1 LGNSGLLGRLS
12 IKRKLILM
20 IMAVSSVALLFA
32 SLAFITFQW
41 FSFRQRMVSDL
52 STLADM
58 LADNVTAAISFID
71 HKDAEKVLNS
81 LRAKPSIVFA
91 RIDLENGP
99 VFAQYKSDRDVFV
112 FDEKL
117 PRVDSYRF
125 VKDRLVMSRK
135 IMLDDQRLG
144 TLYLQSDLR
153 ELSVFIDKSIIT
165 LILLILLISVAAFLL
180 ASRLQRVISGP
191 LFHLADVSR
200 VVSQDEDYSVRAVKT
215 SSDEIGILTE
225 AFNNMLSQIER
236 RELDRQRD
244 EEELGRL
251 RNLLSNIIN
260 SMPSILV
267 GVDTQGRVT
276 HWNRQAEQM
285 TGIEAVNARGS
296 LLKEVFPQLSGEMG
310 KVMQAIRELKPQ
322 KDEKIPGWANGEVHY
337 SDVTV
342 YPLVTTEVEGA
353 VIRVDDVTERV
364 HMEEMMIQ
372 SEKMLSIGGLAA
384 GMAHEINNPLAGILQ
399 NIQVIKNRIG
409 RGLPRNDQ
417 AATDCGITMEAL
429 EAYLEQRNI
438 FTIIDS
444 IMEAGRRAS
453 KIVDNMLSFSRKGRT
468 SFSQFSLTQLLDQT
482 IELASNDYDLKKKYD
497 FRQITVRREYQ
508 PDMPEVYCE
517 TSMIQQVFF
526 NILKNGAQVMAE
538 NKLDE
543 KKPCF
548 TLRVMTEDHMARIEI
563 EDNGPGLDEA
573 TRKRVFEPFFTTKG
587 VGSGTGLGLSVSYFI
602 VTESHGGTMAV
613 ESTPGLGTRFIIRLP
628 LKGSLVCRNGH

>member
-1 LGNSGLLGRLS
+1 LGRLS

-225 AFNNMLSQIER
+225 AFNNMMSQIER

-508 PDMPEVYCE
+508 PDMPDVYCE

-538 NKLDE
+538 NKIDE

-548 TLRVMTEDHMARIEI
+548 TLRAMTEDHMARIEI
-563 EDNGPGLDEA
+563 EDNGPGLDET

-602 VTESHGGTMAV
+602 VTESHGGTMGV
-613 ESTPGLGTRFIIRLP
+613 ESTPGIGTRFIIRLP

>member
-1 LGNSGLLGRLS
+1 
-12 IKRKLILM
+12 M
-20 IMAVSSVALLFA
+20 IMVVSSVALLFA

-225 AFNNMLSQIER
+225 AFNNMMSQIER

-296 LLKEVFPQLSGEMG
+296 FLKEVFPQLSGT
-310 KVMQAIRELKPQ
+310 QTP
-322 KDEKIPGWANGEVHY
+322 
-337 SDVTV
+337 
-342 YPLVTTEVEGA
+342 
-353 VIRVDDVTERV
+353 ER
-364 HMEEMMIQ
+364 
-372 SEKMLSIGGLAA
+372 
-384 GMAHEINNPLAGILQ
+384 
-399 NIQVIKNRIG
+399 
-409 RGLPRNDQ
+409 
-417 AATDCGITMEAL
+417 
-429 EAYLEQRNI
+429 
-438 FTIIDS
+438 
-444 IMEAGRRAS
+444 
-453 KIVDNMLSFSRKGRT
+453 
-468 SFSQFSLTQLLDQT
+468 
-482 IELASNDYDLKKKYD
+482 
-497 FRQITVRREYQ
+497 
-508 PDMPEVYCE
+508 
-517 TSMIQQVFF
+517 
-526 NILKNGAQVMAE
+526 
-538 NKLDE
+538 
-543 KKPCF
+543 
-548 TLRVMTEDHMARIEI
+548 
-563 EDNGPGLDEA
+563 
-573 TRKRVFEPFFTTKG
+573 
-587 VGSGTGLGLSVSYFI
+587 
-602 VTESHGGTMAV
+602 
-613 ESTPGLGTRFIIRLP
+613 
-628 LKGSLVCRNGH
+628 

>member
-1 LGNSGLLGRLS
+1 MGRLS

-225 AFNNMLSQIER
+225 AFNNMMSQIER

-508 PDMPEVYCE
+508 PDMPDVYCE

-538 NKLDE
+538 NKIDE

-548 TLRVMTEDHMARIEI
+548 TLRAMTEDHMARIEI
-563 EDNGPGLDEA
+563 EDNGPGLDET

-602 VTESHGGTMAV
+602 VTESHGGTMGV
-613 ESTPGLGTRFIIRLP
+613 ESTPGIGTRFIIRLP